1 MLPVINPMNVSRLLS
16 RLKAFIRQESFEP
29 DTSRALLVT
38 IALITP
44 ITISHI
50 IGKPLLGVFVGLTAQ
65 LLTSAR
71 WQGAYPQRAILIFT
85 GTICIGIAAFFGT
98 LSGAYLLTA
107 ALFMALVAFLASLA
121 RGLGDYGQT
130 LGICAVIL
138 FLFSLRAPNDL
149 ATAFERMGLVYIGGA
164 WAAFLLLFYWPISP
178 NLPLLLKIAHPWE
191 ICSSLMQAIATHTF
205 IEAEED
211 DAFTKKN
218 NSLRVAINTVFS
230 LSKRHMNGLTA
241 IRRDLL
247 KINRIAYRFGATTV
261 ALRDELA
268 NMPADIRS
276 LELMASV
283 EKAAAT
289 LAKAAQVT
297 ADAIVTQKKKQIQP
311 VQDSVAQAKAQ
322 VVELHDKAVSASINL
337 NARLAIQHIISLLES
352 AITYLDTV
360 LSLLN
365 RMQLKQETRQRNQAL
380 VIKFNIRQW
389 WQKILFRLQPNAI
402 LLKHSQ
408 RVAIVTVAGLV
419 LYYSLDLP
427 RGQWIVLT
435 IMVLLQPDF
444 STTKER
450 TQDRLMGT
458 MAGVVIGTLLLIYHL
473 HFSLLVLAISV
484 CAFFFVYLQ
493 AKNYKLAVVFVTIML
508 VGILEVSEFIG
519 WQIAAY
525 RLLATLIGGML
536 SILAAY
542 VLWPSWES
550 MQFPARLSKALL
562 ANKNLLWQIG
572 HELQDKTGFHARV
585 VSDQRKAEAE
595 NINLLDTVKRLAQE
609 PDSIRDRVKNAQ
621 KLAYYNNRLTNEL
634 TSFAAFLP
642 SLKADFDYAEAS
654 TIINELARI
663 IEGLAADIAQNKP
676 IHHKPDLDAI
686 LKRMEVEI
694 KEIEQILQNSSQKP
708 QLLEEMVLNYELI
721 YSLLDKIAHELG
733 SMINLMDQETD
744 VKASS
749 PVPAS
754 PVTQT

>member
-1 MLPVINPMNVSRLLS
+1 MNFSKLISRI
-16 RLKAFIRQESFEP
+16 KVFIRQESFEP

-38 IALITP
+38 IALIMP
-44 ITISHI
+44 ITISHLV
-50 IGKPLLGVFVGLTAQ
+50 GKPLLGVFVGLTAQ

-71 WQGAYPQRAILIFT
+71 WQGTYPQRALIIFT
-85 GTICIGIAAFFGT
+85 GTLCIGIAAFIGT
-98 LSGAYLLTA
+98 LAGSYLVTA

-149 ATAFERMGLVYIGGA
+149 VAAFERMSLVYMGGT
-164 WAAFLLLFYWPISP
+164 WAAFLLLFYWPFSP

-211 DAFTKKN
+211 DDFTKRVN
-218 NSLRVAINTVFS
+218 MLRVAVNTVLS

-247 KINRIAYRFGATTV
+247 KITREAYRFGATTA
-261 ALRDELA
+261 ALREELA

-276 LELMASV
+276 LNLMTSV
-283 EKAAAT
+283 EKIAGS
-289 LAKAAQVT
+289 LSKAAKLI
-297 ADAIVTQKKKQIQP
+297 ADAVITQKKKKLQP
-311 VQDSVAQAKAQ
+311 LQDSIAEAKVQ
-322 VVELHDKAVSASINL
+322 VVILHDQADAAVL
-337 NARLAIQHIISLLES
+337 NTPARLAIQHIISLMES
-352 AITYLDTV
+352 AVGYLDIVYT
-360 LSLLN
+360 LLN
-365 RMQLKQETRQRNQAL
+365 RIQTKQVTRQRTQAL
-380 VIKFNIRQW
+380 ILKFNFRKW
-389 WQKILFRLQPNAI
+389 WQKMQFKLQPNAM

-408 RVAIVTVAGLV
+408 RVAIVTVVGLT
-419 LYYSLDLP
+419 LYYTLDLP

-450 TQDRLMGT
+450 TQDRLLGT
-458 MAGVVIGTLLLIYHL
+458 MAGVILGTLLLIYHL
-473 HFSLLVLAISV
+473 HFSLLIVAISV

-493 AKNYKLAVVFVTIML
+493 AKNYRLAVVFVTIML
-508 VGILEVSEFIG
+508 VGILEVSEFVG

-550 MQFPARLSKALL
+550 MQFPARMAKALK
-562 ANKNLLWQIG
+562 ANRDYLWQIG

-621 KLAYYNNRLTNEL
+621 KLAYYNNRLTKEL

-642 SLKADFDYAEAS
+642 SLKADFDYTEAVS
-654 TIINELARI
+654 IIQELTKI
-663 IEGLAADIAQNKP
+663 MDELSIDIAQNKP
-676 IHHKPDLDAI
+676 VLHKPDLEAI
-686 LKRMEVEI
+686 LGRMQVEI
-694 KEIEQILQNSSQKP
+694 KEIEQILHNSNQKSN
-708 QLLEEMVLNYELI
+708 QLEEMVLNYELI
-721 YSLLDKIAHELG
+721 YSLLDKIAHELS
-733 SMINLMDQETD
+733 SMMNLMDQETD
-744 VKASS
+744 VKATNTVSTTS
-749 PVPAS
+749 VAQS
-754 PVTQT
+754 

>member
-1 MLPVINPMNVSRLLS
+1 MNFSKLI
-16 RLKAFIRQESFEP
+16 LKIKVFIRQESFEP

-38 IALITP
+38 VALITP

-50 IGKPLLGVFVGLTAQ
+50 VGKPLLGVYVGLTAQ
-65 LLTSAR
+65 LLTSAK
-71 WQGAYPQRAILIFT
+71 WQGTYPQRAIIILA
-85 GTICIGIAAFFGT
+85 GAICIGIAAFIGT
-98 LSGAYLLTA
+98 LAGSYLLSA

-149 ATAFERMGLVYIGGA
+149 TSAFERMSLVYIGGA

-191 ICSSLMQAIATHTF
+191 ICSTLMQAIATSTF
-205 IEAEED
+205 IGAEED
-211 DAFTKKN
+211 DDFTKTN
-218 NSLRVAINTVFS
+218 NSLRIAVNTVFS
-230 LSKRHMNGLTA
+230 LSKRHMNGLAA

-247 KINRIAYRFGATTV
+247 KINRIAYRFGATTA

-268 NMPADIRS
+268 TMPASIRS

-283 EKAAAT
+283 ERAAGNLSKAAK
-289 LAKAAQVT
+289 LI
-297 ADAIVTQKKKQIQP
+297 ADAVITQKKKKLQP
-311 VQDSVAQAKAQ
+311 LQDTIAEAKAQ
-322 VVELHDKAVSASINL
+322 IITLHEYADTIPLPIS
-337 NARLAIQHIISLLES
+337 ARLAIQHIISLLES
-352 AITYLDTV
+352 AVGYLDNV
-360 LSLLN
+360 LVLLN
-365 RMQLKQETRQRNQAL
+365 RIQSRQITRQRTQAL
-380 VIKFNIRQW
+380 VLRFNIRKW
-389 WQKILFRLQPNAI
+389 WQNILFRLQPNAI

-408 RVAIVTVAGLV
+408 RVAIVTVVGLT
-419 LYYSLDLP
+419 LYYTLDLP

-444 STTKER
+444 STTKEK
-450 TQDRLMGT
+450 TQDRLLGT
-458 MAGVVIGTLLLIYHL
+458 MAGVVLGTILLIYHL
-473 HFSLLVLAISV
+473 HFTLLVAAISV
-484 CAFFFVYLQ
+484 CAFLFVYLQ

-508 VGILEVSEFIG
+508 VGILEVSEFVG

-550 MQFPARLSKALL
+550 MQFPARMAKALR
-562 ANKNLLWQIG
+562 ANKNYLWQIG
-572 HELQDKTGFHARV
+572 HELQDKAGFHARV

-621 KLAYYNNRLTNEL
+621 KLAYFNNRLTKEL
-634 TSFAAFLP
+634 SSFAAFLP
-642 SLKADFDYAEAS
+642 SLKADFDYTEAVN
-654 TIINELARI
+654 IIHELTQVMEELAI
-663 IEGLAADIAQNKP
+663 DIAQNKP
-676 IHHKPDLDAI
+676 VRHKPDLDAI
-686 LKRMEVEI
+686 LRRMEVEI

-708 QLLEEMVLNYELI
+708 QLMEEMVLNYELI

-733 SMINLMDQETD
+733 SMMNLMDEETD
-744 VKASS
+744 VKTVAAVS
-749 PVPAS
+749 PT
-754 PVTQT
+754 PVA